1 MIRVQSV
8 CFKDKISLECI
19 KTLFKAEKIFLKRK
33 ISRIRVKASNYVLS
47 LMFREAG
54 LDIQEIIH
62 IKVSIS
68 FTAVTFNSLPT
79 G

>member
-19 KTLFKAEKIFLKRK
+19 KTLFKAEKIFSKRK
-33 ISRIRVKASNYVLS
+33 ISRIRVKYVLS

-54 LDIQEIIH
+54 LDIQEMIH
-62 IKVSIS
+62 MKVSIS